1 MPGHRH
7 FHQLDVP
14 NLQFHEV
21 RITLDDPEQEGASD
35 SALLSWGGETGIS
48 QAHSGVFIEPAGAN
62 VLVQTALIS
71 LCFLINH
78 FLGGGKRGHL
88 YPSYVTVSVCS
99 PAPPGAVISPSPDE
113 SDKCL
118 RCITV
123 FHFGT

>member
-1 MPGHRH
+1 M
-7 FHQLDVP
+7 
-14 NLQFHEV
+14 
-21 RITLDDPEQEGASD
+21 TLDKRGASD

-48 QAHSGVFIEPAGAN
+48 RGQSGIFEPAGAH
-62 VLVQTALIS
+62 VLVQTASFSIS

-78 FLGGGKRGHL
+78 FFWGGGGKRGHL
-88 YPSYVTVSVCS
+88 VCF

-123 FHFGT
+123 SHFGA